1 MATNGAEEQ
10 APCIV
15 AKPFSNGVFYHEEP
29 LRDAIPLFML
39 QIIITVLT
47 SRIIYFLLR
56 PLRQPRIVCDIIGGI
71 LLGHPVLPSLL
82 SRLPFFPRGT
92 FDHLIQN
99 YTEMLFRQDALS
111 LTRTMAAYGVM
122 LKFFLIGVKID
133 PRDAWRCGKK
143 AFFIGFCSM
152 MVPFV
157 VLIPLAWLFKS
168 REYVQEDK
176 STISVVDGI
185 GQTSVFIDI
194 AATVSAS
201 SPPVLADILTEL
213 RLLNTELGRLAVSA
227 SMVNEITRWT
237 IFAIF
242 PVVQLRWDK
251 NGVIGA
257 LLELGTSLAIVISV
271 FVMISL
277 WMRWIVRRTP
287 KGGRVGEVHILMVM
301 LAVLAMG
308 VMSDAFGLGFMDAP
322 LIMGLLVPDGPP
334 LGMALVE
341 RLELISTEVL
351 LPVFF
356 LGIGWATN
364 FASIQQPLPLLWLLL
379 FMLAGHVVK
388 VLVAVAPAVYS
399 KSSIRNAAVLG
410 LMLNFK
416 GLVELMVYLN
426 LKNVTVLDPAGY
438 VAVVVGIVIATAI
451 SSLLV
456 SILYDPL
463 NSSGMVGYRTLQHLK
478 SQEQFCLVAS
488 VLNEDPVPALLNL
501 VEVSGVDEQ
510 SSVCAYVLHLVELGG
525 RSSSSL
531 IAHRN
536 HKDVFVNLGQM
547 DRVHNAFIN
556 VEKKKEGVVIVHPF
570 TAISPY
576 ATMHQ
581 DICSLAM
588 KKKVPFIIVPFPRKD
603 SGGSSEVDQAARSII
618 PQVLSQVSLASPS
631 LLFSHDSTG
640 KGVTRWLS
648 IFVPPL
654 ALEHFNYCVRVLFW
668 GGNDDREALSY
679 TARLAR
685 HAGVRIFVSRF
696 LPLVHRREDK
706 EMTWDDMIFK
716 EFTRANADN
725 DRVAVEEIAVN
736 DVDQMISA
744 IRSIEMECDLVIV
757 GRRQSTGTLLD
768 EALSEWTE
776 SPELGVVGDMLA
788 SSDFANYSFSVLV
801 VQQHGS

>member
-1 MATNGAEEQ
+1 
-10 APCIV
+10 
-15 AKPFSNGVFYHEEP
+15 
-29 LRDAIPLFML
+29 
-39 QIIITVLT
+39 
-47 SRIIYFLLR
+47 
-56 PLRQPRIVCDIIGGI
+56 
-71 LLGHPVLPSLL
+71 
-82 SRLPFFPRGT
+82 
-92 FDHLIQN
+92 
-99 YTEMLFRQDALS
+99 
-111 LTRTMAAYGVM
+111 
-122 LKFFLIGVKID
+122 
-133 PRDAWRCGKK
+133 
-143 AFFIGFCSM
+143 

-157 VLIPLAWLFKS
+157 VLLPFGRLFKS
-168 REYVQEDK
+168 REYAREDK

-213 RLLNTELGRLAVSA
+213 RLLNTELGRLAMSA
-227 SMVNEITRWT
+227 SMVNELTRWT
-237 IFAIF
+237 IFAVF
-242 PVVQLRWDK
+242 PVVQLSWDK

-257 LLELGTSLAIVISV
+257 LLELGTSLVIVISV
-271 FVMISL
+271 FVMVSL

-364 FASIQQPLPLLWLLL
+364 FASIHHPVPLLWLLL

-416 GLVELMVYLN
+416 GLGAISSHEADPCCPLLQ
-426 LKNVTVLDPAGY
+426 VLDPAGY

-463 NSSGMVGYRTLQHLK
+463 SSSGMVGYRTLQHLK
-478 SQEQFCLVAS
+478 PHEQFCFVAS
-488 VLNEDPVPALLNL
+488 ILNEGPVPILLNL
-501 VEVSGVDEQ
+501 VEVSCADEQ

-525 RSSSSL
+525 RASSSL

-536 HKDVFVNLGQM
+536 PKDVFVNLGQM

-556 VEKKKEGVVIVHPF
+556 VEKKKEGVVVVHPF

-588 KKKVPFIIVPFPRKD
+588 EKKVPFIIVPFPRKD

-618 PQVLSQVSLASPS
+618 PQVLSQAPCSVGVLIHQTLASS
-631 LLFSHDSTG
+631 
-640 KGVTRWLS
+640 R
-648 IFVPPL
+648 PL
-654 ALEHFNYCVRVLFW
+654 ALERFNYCVRVLFW
-668 GGNDDREALSY
+668 GGNDDREALAY
-679 TARLAR
+679 TSRLAR

-696 LPLVHRREDK
+696 MPQVHRKEDK

-725 DRVAVEEIAVN
+725 ERVEVEEIAVS
-736 DVDQMISA
+736 DVNQMISA

-757 GRRQSTGTLLD
+757 GRRQCTGLSLD

-788 SSDFANYSFSVLV
+788 SSDFANYAFSVLV
-801 VQQHGS
+801 IQQHGS

>member
-1 MATNGAEEQ
+1 MDAVDREE
-10 APCIV
+10 
-15 AKPFSNGVFYHEEP
+15 
-29 LRDAIPLFML
+29 D
-39 QIIITVLT
+39 
-47 SRIIYFLLR
+47 
-56 PLRQPRIVCDIIGGI
+56 
-71 LLGHPVLPSLL
+71 
-82 SRLPFFPRGT
+82 
-92 FDHLIQN
+92 
-99 YTEMLFRQDALS
+99 
-111 LTRTMAAYGVM
+111 
-122 LKFFLIGVKID
+122 
-133 PRDAWRCGKK
+133 
-143 AFFIGFCSM
+143 
-152 MVPFV
+152 
-157 VLIPLAWLFKS
+157 
-168 REYVQEDK
+168 
-176 STISVVDGI
+176 
-185 GQTSVFIDI
+185 
-194 AATVSAS
+194 
-201 SPPVLADILTEL
+201 
-213 RLLNTELGRLAVSA
+213 
-227 SMVNEITRWT
+227 
-237 IFAIF
+237 
-242 PVVQLRWDK
+242 
-251 NGVIGA
+251 
-257 LLELGTSLAIVISV
+257 
-271 FVMISL
+271 
-277 WMRWIVRRTP
+277 P

-364 FASIQQPLPLLWLLL
+364 FASIHHPVPLLWLLL

-388 VLVAVAPAVYS
+388 VLVAVAPAVFS

-438 VAVVVGIVIATAI
+438 VAVVVGIVIATAV

-463 NSSGMVGYRTLQHLK
+463 SSSGMVGYRTLQHLK
-478 SQEQFCLVAS
+478 PHEQFCFVAS
-488 VLNEDPVPALLNL
+488 ILNEGPVPILLNL
-501 VEVSGVDEQ
+501 VEVSCADEQ

-525 RSSSSL
+525 RASSSL

-536 HKDVFVNLGQM
+536 PKDVFVNLGQM

-556 VEKKKEGVVIVHPF
+556 VEKKKEGVVVVHPF

-588 KKKVPFIIVPFPRKD
+588 EKKVPFIIVPFPRKD

-618 PQVLSQVSLASPS
+618 PQVLSQAPCSV
-631 LLFSHDSTG
+631 
-640 KGVTRWLS
+640 GVLIHQILTSSR
-648 IFVPPL
+648 PL
-654 ALEHFNYCVRVLFW
+654 ALENFNYCVRVLFW
-668 GGNDDREALSY
+668 GGNDDREALAY
-679 TARLAR
+679 TSRLAR

-696 LPLVHRREDK
+696 MPQVHRKEDK

-725 DRVAVEEIAVN
+725 ERVEVEEIAVS
-736 DVDQMISA
+736 DVNQMISA

-757 GRRQSTGTLLD
+757 GRRQCTGLSLD

-801 VQQHGS
+801 IQQHGS

>member
-1 MATNGAEEQ
+1 MATYGAEEQ
-10 APCIV
+10 AACIV

-71 LLGHPVLPSLL
+71 LLGHPILPSLL

-92 FDHLIQN
+92 FDHLIRN
-99 YTEMLFRQDALS
+99 YTEMLFRRDALS

-157 VLIPLAWLFKS
+157 VLLPFGRLFKS
-168 REYVQEDK
+168 REYVREDK

-185 GQTSVFIDI
+185 GQASVFIDI

-213 RLLNTELGRLAVSA
+213 RLLNTELGRLAMSA
-227 SMVNEITRWT
+227 SMVNELTRWT
-237 IFAIF
+237 IFAVF
-242 PVVQLRWDK
+242 PVVQLSWNK

-257 LLELGTSLAIVISV
+257 LLELVTSLAIVISV
-271 FVMISL
+271 FVMINL

-287 KGGRVGEVHILMVM
+287 KGGRIGEVHILMVM

-356 LGIGWATN
+356 LGIGWATD
-364 FASIQQPLPLLWLLL
+364 FASIHQPVPLLWLLL

-426 LKNVTVLDPAGY
+426 LKNVTALNPAGY

-463 NSSGMVGYRTLQHLK
+463 SSSGMVGNRTLQHLK
-478 SQEQFCLVAS
+478 PHEQFCFVAS
-488 VLNEDPVPALLNL
+488 VLNEGPVPMLLNL
-501 VEVSGVDEQ
+501 VEVSCADEQ

-525 RSSSSL
+525 RASSSL

-556 VEKKKEGVVIVHPF
+556 VEKKKEGVVVVHPF

-588 KKKVPFIIVPFPRKD
+588 EKKVPFIIVPYPRKD
-603 SGGSSEVDQAARSII
+603 SGGSREVDQAARSII
-618 PQVLSQVSLASPS
+618 PQVLSQAPCSV
-631 LLFSHDSTG
+631 
-640 KGVTRWLS
+640 GVLIHQTLTSSR
-648 IFVPPL
+648 PL

-668 GGNDDREALSY
+668 GGNDDREALAY

-696 LPLVHRREDK
+696 MPQVHRKEEK

-725 DRVAVEEIAVN
+725 ERVAVEEIAVN
-736 DVDQMISA
+736 DVNQMIST

-757 GRRQSTGTLLD
+757 GRRQCSGSLLD